1 MMSEWEWHRRAAQSL
16 AAHHNTRAFD
26 HIEEARRR
34 LQESWLQL
42 ALLRDHELTR
52 DEKSATAYALV
63 EEAVARRMDVFD
75 PEPHLDPYA
84 WHQATDLIHDDVP
97 FAALIAAALV
107 RADTTNAGLIRACWP
122 TLSETAQARYDAP
135 GGRLPED
142 RR

>member
-26 HIEEARRR
+26 HIEEARRH

-42 ALLRDHELTR
+42 ALLRDHELTLA
-52 DEKSATAYALV
+52 E
-63 EEAVARRMDVFD
+63 
-75 PEPHLDPYA
+75 
-84 WHQATDLIHDDVP
+84 
-97 FAALIAAALV
+97 IAA
-107 RADTTNAGLIRACWP
+107 TTL
-122 TLSETAQARYDAP
+122 QARYDAP